1 MLAQTKIR
9 RHGYHLMS
17 LASIGMVAVAVFGI
31 LTSAMP
37 WMPDWHPQASGW
49 NLAGLDWR
57 QTQAL
62 NQEGKTQLSL
72 AGLTWTLA
80 YLLPLVMLRRLGKR
94 LYRHEALSRP
104 VADAFLWLA
113 HSLLLFA
120 ALRFAGSLLVLSAVA
135 AGSSTATFGINFSD
149 AYLFVILCLGMY
161 SVAHIMRLAAEAA
174 DDSRSIV

>member
-1 MLAQTKIR
+1 MTFDSLGLPPALVQVLGARGLDAPLPIQTAALPV
-9 RHGYHLMS
+9 LM
-17 LASIGMVAVAVFGI
+17 AGK
-31 LTSAMP
+31 SAMLVSRTG
-37 WMPDWHPQASGW
+37 SG
-49 NLAGLDWR
+49 
-57 QTQAL
+57 
-62 NQEGKTQLSL
+62 K
-72 AGLTWTLA
+72 TLA

>member
-62 NQEGKTQLSL
+62 NQEGKSLLSL

-80 YLLPLVMLRRLGKR
+80 YLLPLVMLR
-94 LYRHEALSRP
+94 
-104 VADAFLWLA
+104 
-113 HSLLLFA
+113 
-120 ALRFAGSLLVLSAVA
+120 SLLVLSAVA